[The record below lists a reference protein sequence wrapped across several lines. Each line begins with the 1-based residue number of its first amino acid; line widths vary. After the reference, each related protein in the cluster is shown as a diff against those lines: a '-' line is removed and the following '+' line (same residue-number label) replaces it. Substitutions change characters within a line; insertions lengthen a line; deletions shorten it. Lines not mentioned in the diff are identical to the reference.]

1 MAISNDEK
9 FRHFIKQMY
18 NSGKFTQDMIMEW
31 IGKPPAD
38 QTYANART
46 FFQGKLTGMGN
57 AARLTGNTSATHG
70 FGTAASAT
78 ELNEIRE
85 ALTGAIKEAV
95 TEAVVEERAG
105 AEGTG
110 SNLEQVNAIT
120 QL

>member
-1 MAISNDEK
+1 
-9 FRHFIKQMY
+9 MY

-78 ELNEIRE
+78 ELKEISE
-85 ALTGAIKEAV
+85 ALMGAMKEAPLV
-95 TEAVVEERAG
+95 WLSRPMPRRHGNGISGIVSWSASLPWPLYE
-105 AEGTG
+105 
-110 SNLEQVNAIT
+110 L
-120 QL
+120 LP